1 LDEPVAVD
9 AKRSAGRSVHLTDTQ
24 KAFLLQAAER
34 LAAAEILRERGLHR
48 VAVSNAYFAMFY
60 TAEAFLEGKG
70 LSFSKHAAV
79 IAAFGREFAKT
90 GELPAELHRFLID
103 ASEDRAEAD
112 YVATS
117 EITEDEVD
125 VRINQARRFLDIAR
139 DRLGTP

>member
-1 LDEPVAVD
+1 M
-9 AKRSAGRSVHLTDTQ
+9 
-24 KAFLLQAAER
+24 
-34 LAAAEILRERGLHR
+34 
-48 VAVSNAYFAMFY
+48 AVSNAYFAMFY
-60 TAEAFLEGKG
+60 TAQAFLEGKG

-125 VRINQARRFLDIAR
+125 VRIQPSQAVSGHCPRTAGHAVRHTCPPSA
-139 DRLGTP
+139 